1 MTLIMRRAL
10 LFIYLLVVGAITQA
24 RACSCVGTSTVAS
37 ELKRSDFV
45 VVGRIT
51 ARTRI
56 SAATFLK
63 GVKDLPSFSANDTS
77 FFFYRYKYTVEVEE
91 VYKGNQQ
98 EKVVEIFT
106 GAGGGDCGIE
116 FLVGSTYII
125 YARLQ
130 RTFVANLGGKEL
142 ETNPFLTTDVCT
154 RTTRKNE
161 TELAALQKAAP
172 H

>member
-1 MTLIMRRAL
+1 MMGIQLPAT
-10 LFIYLLVVGAITQA
+10 
-24 RACSCVGTSTVAS
+24 ACSCVGTSTVAG
-37 ELKRSDFV
+37 ELKQSDFV
-45 VVGRIT
+45 AVGKIK

-56 SAATFLK
+56 SAATLLR
-63 GVKDLPSFSANDTS
+63 GVKKLPSLSASDTL
-77 FFFYRYKYTVEVEE
+77 FLFYKYKYTVEIEE
-91 VYKGNQQ
+91 VYKGNRQ

-130 RTFVANLGGKEL
+130 RTFTANLSGKQL
-142 ETNPFLTTDVCT
+142 EASPFLTTDICT
-154 RTTRKNE
+154 RTTKKNK
-161 TELAALQKAAP
+161 TELADLRKAAP